1 MNEHEIGREVQELGS
16 RLEQI
21 EASLRVKP
29 GYGGV
34 NGDRGSSRY
43 HKSSGG
49 VAEKK
54 PVEWKLKKGDPLPP
68 LLSSLMRLPHLPVSK
83 FDDPPQSKTW
93 SASPEPLIF
102 IVSWSGGGSDE
113 FFRLVNQT
121 FSVTKWTDPNTGV
134 ESAVATY
141 AATRIASGRAHTV
154 VGQSAANF
162 QLILREPGGTP
173 VGVYNDGF
181 WVNCNE
187 NDLFLISHQ
196 FNPGLYDLVTGVSWN
211 LSYSGIGRC

>member
-16 RLEQI
+16 RLERI

-93 SASPEPLIF
+93 SASPEPLIL
-102 IVSWSGGGSDE
+102 IVNWSGGGSDE

-134 ESAVATY
+134 ESAVETY

-162 QLILREPGGTP
+162 QLILREARWHASRRLQRRVLGELQRKRPVPHLASVQSRSVRPG
-173 VGVYNDGF
+173 DGRIVEF
-181 WVNCNE
+181 K
-187 NDLFLISHQ
+187 L
-196 FNPGLYDLVTGVSWN
+196 
-211 LSYSGIGRC
+211 